1 MRELFD
7 DVAGKSPLDPQ
18 EAVRRTTRGPQRK
31 RFYTSA
37 GVAEA
42 DGGFSV
48 TLDGRSTKTPSGHR
62 VIAPARAIADA
73 IAAEWNA
80 QGETID
86 PLTMPLTRFANSVIE
101 GVVDKVDAVADD
113 VAKYLG
119 SDLLFYRAG
128 HPEALVAREAAHW
141 DPILFWA
148 ADTLG
153 AHFILA
159 EGIVHLRQPNSA
171 VAAARA
177 ALPTDP
183 WSIAALHVITT
194 LTGSALLA
202 LALFHGVID
211 QDQAWTA
218 AHVDEDWNSE
228 KWGVDEE
235 VAARRAARLV
245 DFKATAAILK
255 ALNPRRM
262 IHQSVSGLAIRSC
275 ANSIFERDIR
285 TNEDF
290 VRQSRTPLLL
300 IALWG

>member
-7 DVAGKSPLDPQ
+7 EVAGNSPLDPQ
-18 EAVRRTTRGPQRK
+18 EAVRRTTRGPRRK
-31 RFYTSA
+31 RFYASA
-37 GVAEA
+37 GTSEV
-42 DGGFSV
+42 DGGFSI
-48 TLDGRSTKTPSGHR
+48 TLDGKPIKTPSGHQVMVPSR
-62 VIAPARAIADA
+62 SIADA

-80 QGETID
+80 QTETID
-86 PLTMPLTRFANSVIE
+86 PLTMPLTRLANSVIE
-101 GVVDKVDAVADD
+101 GVIDKVEAVADD

-159 EGIVHLRQPNSA
+159 EGVVHVRQPDSA
-171 VAAARA
+171 IAAARA
-177 ALPTDP
+177 ALPPDA
-183 WSIAALHVITT
+183 WSIAAVHVIVT

-211 QDQAWTA
+211 PDQVWAA

-245 DFKATAAILK
+245 DFKAAASVLK
-255 ALNPRRM
+255 SLK
-262 IHQSVSGLAIRSC
+262 SG
-275 ANSIFERDIR
+275 
-285 TNEDF
+285 
-290 VRQSRTPLLL
+290 V
-300 IALWG
+300 G